1 MSMGVRLA
9 LLGLVALAL
18 QGCAAVALPAVGA
31 AVLTSSAGAAA
42 RAGTEYT
49 LRGNAY
55 RTFSRSLDEVR
66 GATLQTLDHA
76 DVAIVAVEST
86 GRGNRIVA
94 QANRRT
100 ISITLESLAP
110 SLTRMRVSVRQGLF
124 GRDRATTSELVV
136 QTAARL
142 AGVSPPVIT
151 GLDR

>member
-1 MSMGVRLA
+1 MRVRLA
-9 LLGLVALAL
+9 LLGLAALVL

-31 AVLTSSAGAAA
+31 AVLTGSAGAAA

-55 RTFSRSLDEVR
+55 RTFTRPLDEVR
-66 GATLQTLDHA
+66 GAALQTLDHA
-76 DVAIVAVEST
+76 DVAIVAVESNA
-86 GRGNRIVA
+86 RGNHIVA
-94 QANRRT
+94 EASRRT
-100 ISITLESLAP
+100 IHVTLESLAP
-110 SLTRMRVSVRQGLF
+110 SLTRMRVSVRQGLL

-142 AGVSPPVIT
+142 AGMPAPVVT